1 MREHCRLLDI
11 SVGISGPHDFAV
23 RLLVHSSA
31 APKASTASRAQRFV
45 TIAKRPSCGHG
56 TREKVLVICPTSQA
70 KMRATDWHDGQISRH
85 SRSRQRVRA
94 TRGPMTGSV
103 AVRNPFVKTT
113 SRKMNSE
120 PVPGGASQK
129 RHDNYQRSFRP
140 PVDSGL
146 SRGMDVVT
154 SAGLGRISG
163 SPKTAAYASENFE
176 FARML

>member
-1 MREHCRLLDI
+1 MRKRQYRLDAG
-11 SVGISGPHDFAV
+11 VEASGPHDFAV
-23 RLLVHSSA
+23 RFNRVRPSRQSVHRIPHPTS
-31 APKASTASRAQRFV
+31 V